1 MPSIIVEVVYTTAMT
16 PEQVVNE
23 LDDVRHR
30 IRGGNFK
37 FDQKTRKDLVD
48 NVQLFVDTVDFLGCM
63 VKLDDGTIVGKPR
76 EFVADETVGE
86 LSVNEGST

>member
-37 FDQKTRKDLVD
+37 FEQTTRKDVQD
-48 NVQLFVDTVDFLGCM
+48 NIQLFVDTNDFLGCM
-63 VKLDDGTIVGKPR
+63 VKLDDGTVIGKPR
-76 EFVADETVGE
+76 EFKEDPVGDVE
-86 LSVNEGST
+86 PLAGRT

>member
-37 FDQKTRKDLVD
+37 FEQKTTKDVQD
-48 NVQLFVDTVDFLGCM
+48 NINLFVETNDFLGCM
-63 VKLDDGTIVGKPR
+63 VKLDDGTIIGKPR
-76 EFVADETVGE
+76 EFVADTAVGE
-86 LSVNEGST
+86 LSVNEGRT